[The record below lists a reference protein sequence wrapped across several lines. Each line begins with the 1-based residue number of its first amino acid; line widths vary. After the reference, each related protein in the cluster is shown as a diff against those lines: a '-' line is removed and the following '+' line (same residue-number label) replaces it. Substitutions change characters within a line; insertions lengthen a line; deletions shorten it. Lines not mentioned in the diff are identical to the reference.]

1 MVIIC
6 KYYLLNNIK
15 HLLELKQPKGI
26 KCKIEGDEF
35 MKDNILYLE
44 CYSGI
49 SGDMVVASLIDLGVD
64 LKYLKEA
71 LESVPIYGYT
81 IKISKVKKN
90 GVEACDFNVII
101 DEGHHIHRNLN
112 DVFMV
117 IEESKITLNAKKL
130 AMKILYIEADAE
142 AETQGVEIEQV
153 HFDEFGVVGLIINIV
168 AVAVCLDY
176 LNINDA
182 VISEIYEGKGH
193 VECQQGFVPI
203 PVPAVTNMVLKYKMP
218 IKITS
223 NDGEMITATGMA
235 IASAI
240 KTKEALPESY
250 VIKAIGV
257 GAGKKDYNNSNILRA
272 YLIQE
277 AERQQVEKILSLE
290 INIDDCSGETIG
302 YTMK

>member
-1 MVIIC
+1 M
-6 KYYLLNNIK
+6 
-15 HLLELKQPKGI
+15 
-26 KCKIEGDEF
+26 EGDEF

-49 SGDMVVASLIDLGVD
+49 SGDMAVASLIDLGID

-101 DEGHHIHRNLN
+101 DEGHHVHRNLN
-112 DVFMV
+112 DVFM
-117 IEESKITLNAKKL
+117 IIKESKITLNAKKL
-130 AMKILYIEADAE
+130 AMKIFYIEAEAE
-142 AETQGVEIEQV
+142 AKAQGVEIEQV
-153 HFDEFGVVGLIINIV
+153 NFDEFGVVELIIYIV

-193 VECQQGFVPI
+193 VECQEGFVPI

-302 YTMK
+302 YTMKKFIFNI

>member
-1 MVIIC
+1 M
-6 KYYLLNNIK
+6 
-15 HLLELKQPKGI
+15 
-26 KCKIEGDEF
+26 EGDEF

-101 DEGHHIHRNLN
+101 NEGHHVHRNLN
-112 DVFMV
+112 DVFM
-117 IEESKITLNAKKL
+117 IIKESKITLNAKKL
-130 AMKILYIEADAE
+130 AMKIFYIEAEAE
-142 AETQGVEIEQV
+142 AKAQGVEIEQV
-153 HFDEFGVVGLIINIV
+153 NFDEFGVVELIIYIV

-193 VECQQGFVPI
+193 VECQEGFVPI

-302 YTMK
+302 YTMKKFIFNI

>member
-1 MVIIC
+1 M
-6 KYYLLNNIK
+6 
-15 HLLELKQPKGI
+15 
-26 KCKIEGDEF
+26 EGDEF

-49 SGDMVVASLIDLGVD
+49 SGDMAVASLIDLGVD

-101 DEGHHIHRNLN
+101 DEGHHVHRNLN
-112 DVFMV
+112 DVFMR
-117 IEESKITLNAKKL
+117 IKESKITLNAKKL
-130 AMKILYIEADAE
+130 AMKIFYIEAEAE
-142 AETQGVEIEQV
+142 AKAQGVEIEQV
-153 HFDEFGVVGLIINIV
+153 NFDEFGVVELIIYIV

-193 VECQQGFVPI
+193 VECQEGFVPI

-302 YTMK
+302 YTMKKFIFNI

>member
-1 MVIIC
+1 M
-6 KYYLLNNIK
+6 
-15 HLLELKQPKGI
+15 
-26 KCKIEGDEF
+26 EGDEF

-101 DEGHHIHRNLN
+101 DEGHHVHRNLN
-112 DVFMV
+112 DVFM
-117 IEESKITLNAKKL
+117 IIKESKITLNAKKL
-130 AMKILYIEADAE
+130 AMKIFYIEAEAE
-142 AETQGVEIEQV
+142 AKAQGVEIEQV
-153 HFDEFGVVGLIINIV
+153 NFDEFGVVELIIYIV

-193 VECQQGFVPI
+193 VECQEEFVPI

-302 YTMK
+302 YTMKKFIFNI

>member
-1 MVIIC
+1 M
-6 KYYLLNNIK
+6 
-15 HLLELKQPKGI
+15 
-26 KCKIEGDEF
+26 EGDEF

-49 SGDMVVASLIDLGVD
+49 SGDMAVASLIDLGVD

-101 DEGHHIHRNLN
+101 DEGHHVHRNLN
-112 DVFMV
+112 DVFM
-117 IEESKITLNAKKL
+117 IIKESKITLNAKKL
-130 AMKILYIEADAE
+130 AMKIFYIEAEAE
-142 AETQGVEIEQV
+142 AKAQGVEIEQV
-153 HFDEFGVVGLIINIV
+153 NFDEFGVVELIIYIV

-193 VECQQGFVPI
+193 VECQEGFVPI

-240 KTKEALPESY
+240 KTKEVLPESY

-302 YTMK
+302 YTMKKFIFNI

>member
-1 MVIIC
+1 M
-6 KYYLLNNIK
+6 
-15 HLLELKQPKGI
+15 
-26 KCKIEGDEF
+26 EGDEF

-101 DEGHHIHRNLN
+101 DEGHHVHRNLN
-112 DVFMV
+112 DVFM
-117 IEESKITLNAKKL
+117 IIKESKITLNAKKL
-130 AMKILYIEADAE
+130 AMKIFYIEAEAE
-142 AETQGVEIEQV
+142 AKAQGVEIEQV
-153 HFDEFGVVGLIINIV
+153 NFDEFGVVELIIYIV

-193 VECQQGFVPI
+193 VECQEGFVPI
-203 PVPAVTNMVLKYKMP
+203 PVLAVTNMVLKYKMP

-302 YTMK
+302 YTMKKFIFNI

>member
-1 MVIIC
+1 M
-6 KYYLLNNIK
+6 
-15 HLLELKQPKGI
+15 
-26 KCKIEGDEF
+26 EGDEF

-101 DEGHHIHRNLN
+101 DEGHHVHRNLN
-112 DVFMV
+112 DVFM
-117 IEESKITLNAKKL
+117 IIKESKITLNAKKL
-130 AMKILYIEADAE
+130 AMKIFYIEAEAE
-142 AETQGVEIEQV
+142 AKAQGVEIEQV
-153 HFDEFGVVGLIINIV
+153 NFDEFGVVELIIYIV

-182 VISEIYEGKGH
+182 VISEIYEGKGN
-193 VECQQGFVPI
+193 VECQEGFVPI

-302 YTMK
+302 YTMKKFIFNI

>member
-1 MVIIC
+1 M
-6 KYYLLNNIK
+6 
-15 HLLELKQPKGI
+15 
-26 KCKIEGDEF
+26 EGDEF

-101 DEGHHIHRNLN
+101 DEGHHVHRNLN
-112 DVFMV
+112 DVFM
-117 IEESKITLNAKKL
+117 IIKESKITLNAKKL
-130 AMKILYIEADAE
+130 AMKIFYIEAEAE
-142 AETQGVEIEQV
+142 AKAQGVEIEQV
-153 HFDEFGVVGLIINIV
+153 NFDEFGVVELIIYIV

-193 VECQQGFVPI
+193 VECQEGVVPI

-240 KTKEALPESY
+240 KTKEVLPESY

-302 YTMK
+302 YTMKKFIFNI

>member
-1 MVIIC
+1 MW
-6 KYYLLNNIK
+6 K
-15 HLLELKQPKGI
+15 HFLELKRLKGI
-26 KCKIEGDEF
+26 RCKVEGDEF

-49 SGDMVVASLIDLGVD
+49 SGDMTVASLIDLGVD

-101 DEGHHIHRNLN
+101 DEGHHVHRNLN
-112 DVFMV
+112 DVFM
-117 IEESKITLNAKKL
+117 IIKESKITLNAKKL
-130 AMKILYIEADAE
+130 AMKIFYIEAEAE
-142 AETQGVEIEQV
+142 AKAQGVEIEQV
-153 HFDEFGVVGLIINIV
+153 NFDEFGVVELIIYIV

-193 VECQQGFVPI
+193 VECQEGFVPI

-302 YTMK
+302 YTMKKFIFNI